1 MLKLGSVN
9 FFMEICH
16 NHIHFVMKFSCNS
29 ISDAFKMRNCGTF
42 DKFNIMAIINMQ

>member
-1 MLKLGSVN
+1 MLKSRSVN
-9 FFMEICH
+9 FCMEICH
-16 NHIHFVMKFSCNS
+16 KHIYFVMKFFCSS